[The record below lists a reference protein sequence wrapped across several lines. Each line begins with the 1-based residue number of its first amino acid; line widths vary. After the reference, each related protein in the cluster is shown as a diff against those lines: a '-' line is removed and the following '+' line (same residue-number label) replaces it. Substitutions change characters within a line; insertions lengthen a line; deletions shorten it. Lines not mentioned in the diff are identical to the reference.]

1 MPLLPPGLHFTGK
14 QSPYFNYFS
23 RIWKAHFS
31 RRNQNLPPDVDIYWQ
46 EKAWADTN
54 FSIEWVRQIL
64 KGGTKPLEGK
74 EFVLFCDNRTIQVSE
89 EFFETFLVCNDNG
102 PRYGRTKNKVC
113 LGAVITFS
121 CILYLSSRNTLKQL
135 LIKFSG

>member
-1 MPLLPPGLHFTGK
+1 M
-14 QSPYFNYFS
+14 
-23 RIWKAHFS
+23 WKAHFS

-89 EFFETFLVCNDNG
+89 EFFQTVREI
-102 PRYGRTKNKVC
+102 NKIVWFGVT
-113 LGAVITFS
+113 GATEIDS
-121 CILYLSSRNTLKQL
+121 Q
-135 LIKFSG
+135 